1 MRKLSW
7 RFTAGIL
14 TALTALGTVAYAQKQ
29 ATIFVTVVAPGTG
42 PLGNL
47 TAKDFKAE
55 GGKAEIKD
63 AVRADEPLAIE
74 LIVDVSRPPIGVN
87 PPIEEMRSALQT
99 FVKAVRTGE
108 PSARIGLIQ
117 AGNAA
122 VPVVDLGAPAAA
134 LDKATGTVAP
144 GPDTGG
150 AVMIEGV
157 QDASRKL
164 ATEPAP
170 RRAIVSI
177 DFGSPDSYPDT
188 RVDSLAKEVYKTGV
202 SLWAVAA
209 RAPMENTQTNGSSTM
224 QYATRD
230 NAFNAIIKTN
240 GGLRVTIVT
249 ATGLKDQMQIVAN
262 SLLSQYELTI
272 AGVDAAHVR
281 DLKLSTSSGAKVVP
295 SVFAR

>member
-1 MRKLSW
+1 MRKLNW

-170 RRAIVSI
+170 RPPTGIRRSCRPLSRDCLLACR
-177 DFGSPDSYPDT
+177 DTSP
-188 RVDSLAKEVYKTGV
+188 
-202 SLWAVAA
+202 
-209 RAPMENTQTNGSSTM
+209 
-224 QYATRD
+224 ATR
-230 NAFNAIIKTN
+230 
-240 GGLRVTIVT
+240 
-249 ATGLKDQMQIVAN
+249 
-262 SLLSQYELTI
+262 SQC
-272 AGVDAAHVR
+272 
-281 DLKLSTSSGAKVVP
+281 
-295 SVFAR
+295 